1 MSDGYYKIVVRPQ
14 SEFKTDEYKTDWLGE
29 GIVRLAGR
37 RMSGLWDT
45 QAWLIRQDQAHIKNR
60 LLVPDSIFARYV
72 VKTLASEPKWVKT
85 NIFRARD
92 RFKIP

>member
-1 MSDGYYKIVVRPQ
+1 MRNKYYEIVVRPQ
-14 SEFKTDEYKTDWLGE
+14 SEFKTEEYRTDMLDE

-45 QAWLIRQDQAHIKNR
+45 QAWFLSEEHARMKNGKLIPVTEPAKH
-60 LLVPDSIFARYV
+60 V

-85 NIFRARD
+85 NVFRARD
-92 RFKIP
+92 KFKIP